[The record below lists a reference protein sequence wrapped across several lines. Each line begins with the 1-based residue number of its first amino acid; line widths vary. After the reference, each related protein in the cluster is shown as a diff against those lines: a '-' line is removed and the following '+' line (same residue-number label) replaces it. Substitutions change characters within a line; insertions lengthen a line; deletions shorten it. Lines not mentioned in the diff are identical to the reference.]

1 MDSRNG
7 IAPSMNRTDSDPVNP
22 SRKRQRVDEPIEPSP
37 HLPSSDRQAW
47 YYPGVARDEDADE
60 LAPGTA
66 NGNWGKKHLHGAR
79 FVRRGHMAAWGPTRA
94 QYDVED
100 RARRRLRL
108 ILPEFTG
115 EPIEQDPI
123 LPHLRSPS
131 PPMTAPYTPAPIQ
144 HTSYTS
150 SVFDPNVGASF
161 RSNLLNSLERSASEL
176 IQSEIALTRAL
187 GRFWSALTESAN
199 RLSSE
204 KRHAIMQEQEALLAE
219 QRQSRMTAEMTDGEP
234 LTNGARADSVPPVAP
249 VYPAIPDDR
258 LVELDPFTTQDV
270 TMRMFTL
277 PTHMRL
283 EYFHTPTGAPE
294 IISVAPQ
301 HQVDLVKRS
310 MLAIREL
317 QEDSKECMERLEEIR
332 EMLGKVKGLRDAVW
346 AIMRSRAILEMENE
360 E

>member
-1 MDSRNG
+1 
-7 IAPSMNRTDSDPVNP
+7 
-22 SRKRQRVDEPIEPSP
+22 
-37 HLPSSDRQAW
+37 
-47 YYPGVARDEDADE
+47 
-60 LAPGTA
+60 
-66 NGNWGKKHLHGAR
+66 
-79 FVRRGHMAAWGPTRA
+79 MAAWGPTRA
-94 QYDVED
+94 QYDVRASKGLNHLAGNTNIFPSSCQVED
-100 RARRRLRL
+100 RARKRLRL

-115 EPIEQDPI
+115 EPIERDPI

-131 PPMTAPYTPAPIQ
+131 PPMTAPYTPAPLQ

-150 SVFDPNVGASF
+150 SVFDPNVGTSF
-161 RSNLLNSLERSASEL
+161 RSNLPNSLERSASEL

-187 GRFWSALTESAN
+187 GRFWSALTESAS
-199 RLSSE
+199 RLSAE
-204 KRHAIMQEQEALLAE
+204 KRHAIMKEQENINAE
-219 QRQSRMTAEMTDGEP
+219 QSHSRMTADMVDGEP
-234 LTNGARADSVPPVAP
+234 LTNGTRGDSVPPVAP
-249 VYPAIPDDR
+249 VYPAVPDSR
-258 LVELDPFTTQDV
+258 LVELDPLTTQDI
-270 TMRMFTL
+270 TMRIFTL

-283 EYFHTPTGAPE
+283 EYFQPPAGVPE

-346 AIMRSRAILEMENE
+346 AVMRSRAILEMENE

>member
-1 MDSRNG
+1 
-7 IAPSMNRTDSDPVNP
+7 MNRTDSDPVNP
-22 SRKRQRVDEPIEPSP
+22 SRKRQRVDEPIEP
-37 HLPSSDRQAW
+37 SDRQAW

-219 QRQSRMTAEMTDGEP
+219 QRQ
-234 LTNGARADSVPPVAP
+234 ADSVPPVAP